1 MGRNSRI
8 NRFKTTKST
17 TNPTKSKKPTI
28 PPKQPKNTSPT
39 HASGTG
45 VGDTIK
51 QGAGLGLGMGLGSSV
66 AHMAFDKLT
75 GNNDFEPQIVPV
87 PSTNSQTCSIF
98 VDMYKD
104 CIITGNDNQCKIFID
119 NYEKCVNK

>member
-39 HASGTG
+39 QASGTG

-51 QGAGLGLGMGLGSSV
+51 QGVGLGLGMGLGSSV
-66 AHMAFDKLT
+66 AHMAFDKLL
-75 GNNDFEPQIVPV
+75 GNNNPEPQTVP
-87 PSTNSQTCSIF
+87 PKNSQTCSIF
-98 VDMYKD
+98 VDMYRD
-104 CIITGNDNQCKIFID
+104 CIITGDKNQCKIFID